1 MLIDWFTVGA
11 QALNFLILV
20 WLMKRYLY
28 KPVIDAIDAREMRI
42 ASELADAAQ
51 KQTQADNQRDE
62 FAKKNSD
69 FDQQREALAHQAS
82 VDAQAQA
89 QKLLSSTRE
98 AADTLQIKRHASLES
113 ELQTLQQDIARRSQE
128 EVLAIAR
135 KVLTDLAGAT
145 LEDRIAEVFVQRL
158 RGIDALAKAE
168 LAKVLPGSPDAVRVR
183 SAFGL
188 SPTQQAAIQQAL
200 NETLAADLPIQFETT
215 PGLISGIELS
225 ANGWKIAWNIA
236 DFLAALQQHIGEQTR
251 AAAQATQKPESTPR
265 PKPEPVNSTAPKSP

>member
-28 KPVIDAIDAREMRI
+28 KPVIDAIDAREKRI

-51 KQTQADNQRDE
+51 KQTQADKQRDE
-62 FAKKNSD
+62 FNKKNAD
-69 FDQQREALAHQAS
+69 FDQQREALAQQVGVA
-82 VDAQAQA
+82 AEAER
-89 QKLLSSTRE
+89 QKLLTAARE
-98 AADTLQIKRHASLES
+98 AADAMQVKRHEALQS

-135 KVLTDLAGAT
+135 KVLSDLAGAT
-145 LEDRIAEVFVQRL
+145 LEERIAEMFIQRL
-158 RGIDALAKAE
+158 RTIDALAKAE
-168 LAKVLPGSPDAVRVR
+168 LVKALQGSPSAVRVR

-188 SPTQQAAIQQAL
+188 TPTQQTAVQQAL
-200 NETLAADLPIQFETT
+200 DETLAAKLPIQFETRSD
-215 PGLISGIELS
+215 LISGIELS

-236 DFLAALQQHIGEQTR
+236 DYLGSLQQGINALT
-251 AAAQATQKPESTPR
+251 QAT
-265 PKPEPVNSTAPKSP
+265 PKPGAEPSPQPELVQGTVPKNP

>member
-28 KPVIDAIDAREMRI
+28 KPVLDAIDAREKRI

-51 KQTQADNQRDE
+51 KQTQADKQRDE
-62 FAKKNSD
+62 FNKKNAD
-69 FDQQREALAHQAS
+69 FDQQREALARRAS
-82 VDAQAQA
+82 VDAQAHA
-89 QKLLSSTRE
+89 QKLLTAARE
-98 AADTLQIKRHASLES
+98 AADALQVKRHEALGS

-128 EVLAIAR
+128 EVFAITR

-158 RGIDALAKAE
+158 RAIDALAKAE
-168 LAKVLPGSPDAVRVR
+168 LAKALQGSASAVRVR

-188 SPTQQAAIQQAL
+188 TPTQQTAIQQAL
-200 NETLAADLPIQFETT
+200 DETLATDLPIQFETT
-215 PGLISGIELS
+215 PDVISGIELS
-225 ANGWKIAWNIA
+225 ANGWKIAWNVA
-236 DFLAALQQHIGEQTR
+236 DFLASLQQRIGEQTQP
-251 AAAQATQKPESTPR
+251 AHQATQKPESTPR
-265 PKPEPVNSTAPKSP
+265 SQPESVHGTAPNSP